1 MEGVEG
7 MGEEDTSEV
16 ERICVNMNK
25 DAETFFPI
33 GGNCASHPY
42 HDFVRDEDDKIEDNS
57 EHAGEIAKH
66 ADNTNKDVSFTHDHT
81 YFDQDNKYIIT
92 DHNI

>member
-1 MEGVEG
+1 MQVVEDF
-7 MGEEDTSEV
+7 GEEDHSDV
-16 ERICVNMNK
+16 ERVCVNMNK

-33 GGNCASHPY
+33 GSNGASHPY
-42 HDFVRDEDDKIEDNS
+42 RDFVRDEDDKIEDNS